1 MLQNHQDACLRL
13 YRRVNFKTKKKKVIK
28 KDIQL
33 KNVMQFMVY
42 DTVHMQK
49 FNHLV
54 INIM

>member
-1 MLQNHQDACLRL
+1 MHVSDYTVVWILKQ
-13 YRRVNFKTKKKKVIK
+13 KKKKVIK